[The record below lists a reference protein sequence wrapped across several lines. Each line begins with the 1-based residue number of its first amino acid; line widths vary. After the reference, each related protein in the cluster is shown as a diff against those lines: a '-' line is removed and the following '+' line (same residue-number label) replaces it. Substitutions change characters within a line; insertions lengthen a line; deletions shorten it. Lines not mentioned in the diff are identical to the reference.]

1 MEFLMVRINKPFFR
15 LLLSIFFPL
24 FFLFIVAC
32 EEDPTD
38 IDINFKPVSKLN
50 IYFSDTLQVK
60 AFTYSQ
66 DSIRADET
74 IYNLLGTVH
83 DPVFGTATA
92 SFLTQIRLSDKF
104 YPGDNASVDSLI
116 LFFETNG
123 LYGDSLAGMNM
134 EVYQSF
140 KTIYLDSMYYSN
152 FNLSDSIG
160 TVPLGVQNYT
170 PVDSVIKVYLDPGF
184 GDWLIS
190 DTSALVSQSAFQNH
204 FKGFYVSSK
213 ETFAGSG
220 GITRIDLLSL
230 GSKLALY
237 YRNSETDSLSYDFDI
252 NTYAARVN
260 LFEHDFSTADE
271 ATKIQHLND
280 HVEDSVV
287 YVQGI
292 AGVYTKFALPYL
304 SVWKDSMPLAV
315 NHAEFVINIYDE
327 FSNQVF
333 PSAEEFDL
341 LIKNQEGNYERL
353 IDSYFGDEYFGGQL
367 NDSIVKFTVTTQI
380 QDYLEDKKEQNEFY
394 LLVKNQEYI
403 PNRSVFTSPINS
415 NRLKFRFTYTRIKE

>member
-1 MEFLMVRINKPFFR
+1 MEFLMVLINKPFFR
-15 LLLSIFFPL
+15 FLLLIFFPL

-32 EEDPTD
+32 EEEPTD
-38 IDINFKPVSKLN
+38 IGINFKPDSKLN

-74 IYNLLGTVH
+74 IYNLLGTVN

-104 YPGDNASVDSLI
+104 YPGANASVDSLI
-116 LFFETNG
+116 LIFETNG
-123 LYGDSLAGMNM
+123 LYGDSLTGMNM

-152 FNLSDSIG
+152 LNLSDSIG
-160 TVPLGVQNYT
+160 TVPLGVQSYT
-170 PVDSVIKVYLDPGF
+170 LVDSVIKVYLDPGF

-190 DTSALVSQSAFQNH
+190 DTSALVSQSEFQSH
-204 FKGFYVSSK
+204 FKGFYVTS
-213 ETFAGSG
+213 EELFVGSG
-220 GITRIDLLSL
+220 GITIINLLSF
-230 GSKLALY
+230 GSKLELY
-237 YRNSETDSLSYDFDI
+237 YRNSETDSLSFDFEID
-252 NTYAARVN
+252 TYAAKVN
-260 LFEHDFSTADE
+260 LFEHDYSTADE

-287 YVQGI
+287 YVQGM
-292 AGVYTKFALPYL
+292 AGTFTKLLIPNL

-315 NHAEFVINIYDE
+315 NHAEFVINMYDE

-333 PSAEEFDL
+333 PSAEEFDMMV
-341 LIKNQEGNYERL
+341 KNQDETYERP
-353 IDSYFGDEYFGGQL
+353 IDSYFGNEYFGGQL
-367 NDSIVKFTVTTQI
+367 NDSIVKFTITTQI
-380 QDYLEDKKEQNEFY
+380 QDYLEDKNENNEFY
-394 LLVKNQEYI
+394 LFVRHQEYK
-403 PNRSVFTSPINS
+403 PNRSIFSSPINS
-415 NRLKFRFTYTRIKE
+415 NKLKFRFTYTRIKE